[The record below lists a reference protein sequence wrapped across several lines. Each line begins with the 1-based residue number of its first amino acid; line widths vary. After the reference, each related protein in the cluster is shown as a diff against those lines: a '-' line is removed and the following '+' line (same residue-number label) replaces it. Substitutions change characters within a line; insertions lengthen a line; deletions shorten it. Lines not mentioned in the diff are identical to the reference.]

1 LKRMVCRTVLTLL
14 VLSML
19 ALVFRT
25 QPLKSES
32 AALTV
37 DSVSSLDPVIRVVPD
52 PVNITGGYSIDH
64 TFVVAVNLYNV
75 TVDNVPGG
83 LVGVEIYFTWNNTLI
98 VPVSFFDKI
107 GLSDGVLTG
116 PNILYGITPGFYD
129 DAGNVISA
137 PPYAKATQYKF
148 SAASAD
154 GPWWGNGT
162 LTEITFQIVYQP
174 VNPEP
179 PASCTLALVFT
190 RILDENEADVTHEAE
205 NGSYTIQPFEGHDL
219 IMASVSSSKTIV
231 GQGWAM
237 QANVTII
244 NGGIAPVTF
253 NLTLYANV
261 TQVGT
266 QTVLNL
272 MNGTDATIVING
284 EDTSSLTYGNYIL
297 SAYAWPVNM
306 ANNNCTGGQI
316 LITIPGD
323 IDGNFK
329 VQLSDLV
336 FLAQAYSSKPHDP
349 NWNPNADIDGNTVVG
364 LSDLVILA
372 QHYGQAQALD
382 QNDTTEVHLDDLA
395 QVTGMRVNNAPYF
408 KNQDMMN
415 FTVTL
420 QTISEQTL
428 AARGWPN
435 ATLSVGAYDAVDQPI
450 GIAMLSI
457 ADIHATRNDVN
468 GPGGTIEGIFT
479 YTVIMPIP
487 SWAAVGAATVTGYVL
502 TDLPSNGGVPL
513 GPQLPAVIFSIET
526 TP

>member
-1 LKRMVCRTVLTLL
+1 
-14 VLSML
+14 
-19 ALVFRT
+19 
-25 QPLKSES
+25 
-32 AALTV
+32 
-37 DSVSSLDPVIRVVPD
+37 
-52 PVNITGGYSIDH
+52 
-64 TFVVAVNLYNV
+64 
-75 TVDNVPGG
+75 
-83 LVGVEIYFTWNNTLI
+83 
-98 VPVSFFDKI
+98 
-107 GLSDGVLTG
+107 
-116 PNILYGITPGFYD
+116 
-129 DAGNVISA
+129 
-137 PPYAKATQYKF
+137 
-148 SAASAD
+148 
-154 GPWWGNGT
+154 
-162 LTEITFQIVYQP
+162 
-174 VNPEP
+174 
-179 PASCTLALVFT
+179 
-190 RILDENEADVTHEAE
+190 
-205 NGSYTIQPFEGHDL
+205 
-219 IMASVSSSKTIV
+219 
-231 GQGWAM
+231 
-237 QANVTII
+237 
-244 NGGIAPVTF
+244 
-253 NLTLYANV
+253 
-261 TQVGT
+261 
-266 QTVLNL
+266 
-272 MNGTDATIVING
+272 
-284 EDTSSLTYGNYIL
+284 
-297 SAYAWPVNM
+297 M

-479 YTVIMPIP
+479 YTVTMMIP
-487 SWAAVGAATVTGYVL
+487 SWTRIGTESVTGYVL

-513 GPQLPAVIFSIET
+513 GPQL
-526 TP
+526 TPPTLFTISAS